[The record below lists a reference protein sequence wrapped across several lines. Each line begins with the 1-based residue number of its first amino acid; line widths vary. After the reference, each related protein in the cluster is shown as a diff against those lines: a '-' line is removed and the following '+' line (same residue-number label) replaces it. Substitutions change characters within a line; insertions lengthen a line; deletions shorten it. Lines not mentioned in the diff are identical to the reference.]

1 MTWPF
6 ENNTNGIVKNLAKRN
21 LKSEKRRNVMV
32 IISVVLAAF
41 LISLSGLAGVS
52 LMQTEKKKV
61 IDTYEAT
68 YVQVDETH
76 IEELREVPEFA
87 RVGEYYMYGEEV
99 STQGFKGFFVY
110 ADKETM
116 YMARSQMN
124 LADGDLP
131 EEKNEIVVIVNI
143 IQEYINN
150 EVTAAVINVT
160 NAFHPLGTRI
170 YPTIP
175 PAISPIG
182 IPIPARYSP
191 SRKTIL
197 FICFP
202 VVPIVLNFPYSF
214 VFLIIDT

>member
-1 MTWPF
+1 
-6 ENNTNGIVKNLAKRN
+6 
-21 LKSEKRRNVMV
+21 
-32 IISVVLAAF
+32 
-41 LISLSGLAGVS
+41 
-52 LMQTEKKKV
+52 MQTEKKKV

-131 EEKNEIVVIVNI
+131 EEKNEIVVSKEWLSKFSQTVISV
-143 IQEYINN
+143 IQLPWI
-150 EVTAAVINVT
+150 
-160 NAFHPLGTRI
+160 
-170 YPTIP
+170 
-175 PAISPIG
+175 
-182 IPIPARYSP
+182 
-191 SRKTIL
+191 RKVFRVSIL
-197 FICFP
+197 FQ
-202 VVPIVLNFPYSF
+202 
-214 VFLIIDT
+214 VF

>member
-76 IEELREVPEFA
+76 IEEL
-87 RVGEYYMYGEEV
+87 
-99 STQGFKGFFVY
+99 
-110 ADKETM
+110 
-116 YMARSQMN
+116 
-124 LADGDLP
+124 
-131 EEKNEIVVIVNI
+131 
-143 IQEYINN
+143 
-150 EVTAAVINVT
+150 
-160 NAFHPLGTRI
+160 
-170 YPTIP
+170 
-175 PAISPIG
+175 
-182 IPIPARYSP
+182 
-191 SRKTIL
+191 
-197 FICFP
+197 
-202 VVPIVLNFPYSF
+202 
-214 VFLIIDT
+214 

>member
-32 IISVVLAAF
+32 IVSVVLSAF
-41 LISLSGLAGVS
+41 LISLSGLTGVS

-87 RVGEYYMYGEEV
+87 RVGEYYRYGEEV
-99 STQGFKGFFVY
+99 SAQGFKGFFAY
-110 ADKETM
+110 TDKETL

-131 EEKNEIVVIVNI
+131 EEKKRNRKNRRKIRQLLTEKKERSIHFSECFFLECFLCVFSGI
-143 IQEYINN
+143 IPQRL
-150 EVTAAVINVT
+150 
-160 NAFHPLGTRI
+160 HL
-170 YPTIP
+170 
-175 PAISPIG
+175 
-182 IPIPARYSP
+182 
-191 SRKTIL
+191 
-197 FICFP
+197 
-202 VVPIVLNFPYSF
+202 
-214 VFLIIDT
+214 